1 MVRWSKGSCFKST
14 KVNPWHSQTTNR
26 SIRDHFSIKQNHQGP
41 SQRRL
46 TNIWKNP
53 NLADGNDGTHFS
65 GSPCGRQ
72 RLNSSSRVAFDHQ
85 IVIIIIKIVFG
96 CRNMKFWPTFASKV
110 TIFNDSG
117 STFEM
122 SGSGQIEFFSS
133 NGSKILTSQGPG
145 VMALLFGFWAQFGTF
160 FDKSGSE
167 KHPCRCPWRRGNV
180 APVER
185 NAQGSTPDHP
195 WTLYN
200 FLFFWPKKV
209 EKIIFFDDPP
219 RPPKI
224 YKTGLHR
231 LFSLFRPYVL
241 RIRSI

>member
-1 MVRWSKGSCFKST
+1 MNIWMQKCLGAFEKYFFLQMGLIFGNFWRIFLYTQCIDSTNLTQLHFKSCLGGSRG
-14 KVNPWHSQTTNR
+14 VSDQFEVINSQP
-26 SIRDHFSIKQNHQGP
+26 G
-41 SQRRL
+41 
-46 TNIWKNP
+46 
-53 NLADGNDGTHFS
+53 
-65 GSPCGRQ
+65 
-72 RLNSSSRVAFDHQ
+72 
-85 IVIIIIKIVFG
+85 
-96 CRNMKFWPTFASKV
+96 FWAQKAWSKV
-110 TIFNDSG
+110 TMFNDSG

-195 WTLYN
+195 W
-200 FLFFWPKKV
+200 
-209 EKIIFFDDPP
+209 
-219 RPPKI
+219 
-224 YKTGLHR
+224 
-231 LFSLFRPYVL
+231 SL
-241 RIRSI
+241 

>member
-1 MVRWSKGSCFKST
+1 MISVRDSPRLSEK
-14 KVNPWHSQTTNR
+14 
-26 SIRDHFSIKQNHQGP
+26 IHFQD
-41 SQRRL
+41 
-46 TNIWKNP
+46 IWLGKFVWAAHDFGYI
-53 NLADGNDGTHFS
+53 NLAKSPPIYQSRPAGNE
-65 GSPCGRQ
+65 
-72 RLNSSSRVAFDHQ
+72 RLNSNSRVAFDHQ

-160 FDKSGSE
+160 FDKYGSE

-195 WTLYN
+195 W
-200 FLFFWPKKV
+200 
-209 EKIIFFDDPP
+209 
-219 RPPKI
+219 
-224 YKTGLHR
+224 
-231 LFSLFRPYVL
+231 SL
-241 RIRSI
+241 